1 MNANEETRRLALQ
14 VAALQA
20 QISTLPTWE
29 QVEDAYTEGWN
40 TNHRDPCHGNPPTLE
55 EDWRDS
61 NARAEIDEVAQP
73 DPTQPSLGHR
83 HAQRQ

>member
-1 MNANEETRRLALQ
+1 MLNGGTHRETTMNANEETRRLTLQ

-20 QISTLPTWE
+20 ELAALPTWE

-40 TNHRDPCHGNPPTLE
+40 TNHRDPHYGNPPTLE

-61 NARAEIDEVAQP
+61 RARAEITEVA
-73 DPTQPSLGHR
+73 
-83 HAQRQ
+83 